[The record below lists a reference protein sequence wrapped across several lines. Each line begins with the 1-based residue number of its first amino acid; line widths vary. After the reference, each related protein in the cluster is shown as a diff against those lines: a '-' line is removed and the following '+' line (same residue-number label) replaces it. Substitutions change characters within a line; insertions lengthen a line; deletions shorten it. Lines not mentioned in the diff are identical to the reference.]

1 MSNVLVVGGAG
12 YIGSHACLA
21 LREAGHEVVV
31 YDNFSPGHR
40 EAVLGGVL
48 NDGDVRESEKLK

>member
-1 MSNVLVVGGAG
+1 MVGGAG

-31 YDNFSPGHR
+31 YDNFSTGHR
-40 EAVLGGVL
+40 QATLGNVCI
-48 NDGDVRESEKLK
+48 DGDIEDSGKPLFQEFE